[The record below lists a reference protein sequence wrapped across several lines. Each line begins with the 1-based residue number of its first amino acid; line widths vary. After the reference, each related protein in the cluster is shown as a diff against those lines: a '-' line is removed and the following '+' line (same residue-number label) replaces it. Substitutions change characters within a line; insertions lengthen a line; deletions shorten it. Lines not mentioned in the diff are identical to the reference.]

1 MNSVC
6 LVGRIT
12 KDLELKHTQGNI
24 AYVSFNIAV
33 DRPASK
39 GGEKQTDYPKVT
51 VFGKQAENAA
61 KYLAKGS
68 LIGVAGRIQTGSYQ
82 GRDGNT
88 VYTTDVYAER
98 LEFLEKRQGEAPKTP
113 LKPVQRSYQEP
124 AYAEYD
130 DDIPF

>member
-12 KDLELKHTQGNI
+12 KDLELKHTQGQI

-33 DRPASK
+33 DRPATK
-39 GGEKQTDYPKVT
+39 GSEKQTDYPKVT
-51 VFGKQAENAA
+51 AFGKQAENAA

-98 LEFLEKRQGEAPKTP
+98 LEFFEKRQEGS
-113 LKPVQRSYQEP
+113 KPTQKPPQRSYQEP